1 MSWHDISLYTSMKIV
16 HININQPIKNIE
28 TSIRALLHIEYNNL
42 KANVRFLS
50 NHPAN
55 QPQFPG
61 FIA

>member
-1 MSWHDISLYTSMKIV
+1 MLLWHGISIKVNMKIV
-16 HININQPIKNIE
+16 HTNINKPIRKIE
-28 TSIRALLHIEYNNL
+28 TSIKAMLRVEYNNL

-55 QPQFPG
+55 QQFPG